1 MNLELSESFQS
12 ENDRDLNIKVWFSV
26 NEKKISDAHTEK
38 KGSITISDDNFNE
51 YQKSITLTIKEFEK
65 VLCIYDAFLASKEAT
80 GHDLERLKQI

>member
-1 MNLELSESFQS
+1 MNLELSTSFQS
-12 ENDRDLNIKVWFSV
+12 ENDRDLNIKVWVSV

-38 KGSITISDDNFNE
+38 KGSITISDDNFHE
-51 YQKSITLTIKEFEK
+51 LQKSITLTLKDLEK